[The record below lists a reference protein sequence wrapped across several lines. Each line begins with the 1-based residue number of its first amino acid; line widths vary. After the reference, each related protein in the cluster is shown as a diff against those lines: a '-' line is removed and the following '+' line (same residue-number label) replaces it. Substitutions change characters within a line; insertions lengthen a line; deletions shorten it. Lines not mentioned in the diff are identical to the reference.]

1 MQNSIF
7 WVILTLAGAAVG
19 YFIRQLTAS
28 KQANSIE
35 RKINRQ
41 IEEADSKA
49 KKIISDARDK
59 SANILEEIKKEE
71 REQKVQFVRLEERL
85 LAKEESL
92 EKERADLRSREK
104 QISDEVEKIKISK
117 IQTNE
122 LKEKL
127 ASEFEKIA
135 KLSEAEAKEKLL
147 EQTKEKYK
155 EDLVAAIGKFAREK
169 NEELEKKAVEIM
181 ADAMQ
186 RLARSYVNEAT
197 ATVFNLNDDDL
208 KGKIIGREGRNIK
221 ALERATGA
229 EFIIDEAP
237 GAVVI
242 SSFDPFRREVAR
254 LTLEKLIKDGRIQP
268 VKIEEKAEEAKNE
281 LSKIMFKKG
290 EEAAYEVGIYNL
302 PKEIIQLLGRL
313 YFRTSYGQN
322 VLAHSVET
330 ACLAAMIAAELG
342 VNVEVAKLGA
352 LLHDVGKAIDQEV
365 GGKHVELGQR
375 ILKKFGVKEEV
386 IKAMEAHHE
395 EYPFST
401 PESYLVAA
409 ADALSASRPGARR
422 DTLENYLKRLENLEK
437 IALEFKGIKNAY
449 AVSAGRELRIF
460 VVPEEIDDFGAWQLA
475 KDIASKIESELKYPG
490 EIKVNIIREVRAVEY
505 AK

>member
-169 NEELEKKAVEIM
+169 NEKLEKKAVEIM

>member
-1 MQNSIF
+1 M
-7 WVILTLAGAAVG
+7 T
-19 YFIRQLTAS
+19 
-28 KQANSIE
+28 E
-35 RKINRQ
+35 
-41 IEEADSKA
+41 
-49 KKIISDARDK
+49 
-59 SANILEEIKKEE
+59 
-71 REQKVQFVRLEERL
+71 
-85 LAKEESL
+85 
-92 EKERADLRSREK
+92 
-104 QISDEVEKIKISK
+104 
-117 IQTNE
+117 
-122 LKEKL
+122 
-127 ASEFEKIA
+127 
-135 KLSEAEAKEKLL
+135 
-147 EQTKEKYK
+147 
-155 EDLVAAIGKFAREK
+155 
-169 NEELEKKAVEIM
+169 
-181 ADAMQ
+181 AMQ
-186 RLARSYVNEAT
+186 RLARSYVSEAT
-197 ATVFNLNDDDL
+197 TTVFNLNDDDL

-281 LSKIMFKKG
+281 LSRVMIKKG
-290 EEAAYEVGIYNL
+290 EEAAYEVGVYNL

-330 ACLAAMIAAELG
+330 AHLAAMIAAELG
-342 VNVEVAKLGA
+342 INVEVAKLGA
-352 LLHDVGKAIDQEV
+352 LLHDIGKAVDHEV

-375 ILKKFGVKEEV
+375 ILKKFGIKEEV

-449 AVSAGRELRIF
+449 AVSAGRELRVF

-490 EIKVNIIREVRAVEY
+490 EIKINIIREVRAVEY

>member
-1 MQNSIF
+1 MIYQNPIF
-7 WVILTLAGAAVG
+7 LGILALAGIVAG

-28 KQANSIE
+28 RQVSSIE
-35 RKINRQ
+35 RKISHQ
-41 IEEADSKA
+41 LEEADSKA
-49 KKIISDARDK
+49 KKIISEAQDK
-59 SANILEEIKKEE
+59 SANIQIQLG
-71 REQKVQFVRLEERL
+71 RLEERL
-85 LAKEESL
+85 LTKEESL
-92 EKERADLRSREK
+92 EKERIDLRSREK
-104 QISDEVEKIKISK
+104 QIIDDVEKIKISK
-117 IQTNE
+117 IKADE

-127 ASEFEKIA
+127 ALEFEKIA
-135 KLSEAEAKEKLL
+135 KFTEAEAKEKLL
-147 EQTKEKYK
+147 EQIKDKYK
-155 EDLVAAIGKFAREK
+155 EDLVVTIGKFAKERS
-169 NEELEKKAVEIM
+169 EELEKKAVEIM
-181 ADAMQ
+181 AEAMQ
-186 RLARSYVNEAT
+186 RLARSYVNET
-197 ATVFNLNDDDL
+197 TTTVFNLNDDDL

-281 LSKIMFKKG
+281 LSKVMIKKG
-290 EEAAYEVGIYNL
+290 EEAAYEVGAYNL

-330 ACLAAMIAAELG
+330 AHLAAMIATELG
-342 VNVEVAKLGA
+342 INVEVAKLGA
-352 LLHDVGKAIDQEV
+352 FLHDIGKAVDHEV

-375 ILKKFGVKEEV
+375 ILKKFGIKEEV
-386 IKAMEAHHE
+386 IKAMESHHE

-449 AVSAGRELRIF
+449 AVSAGRELRVF

>member
-1 MQNSIF
+1 MIYQNPIF
-7 WVILTLAGAAVG
+7 WGILVLAGLVAG

-28 KQANSIE
+28 RQANSIE
-35 RKINRQ
+35 RKISRQ
-41 IEEADSKA
+41 LEEADSRA
-49 KKIISDARDK
+49 KKIISEAQDK
-59 SANILEEIKKEE
+59 SANIQIQLG
-71 REQKVQFVRLEERL
+71 RLEERL
-85 LAKEESL
+85 LTKEESL
-92 EKERADLRSREK
+92 EKERIDLRSREK
-104 QISDEVEKIKISK
+104 QIIDDIEKIKISK
-117 IQTNE
+117 IKADE

-127 ASEFEKIA
+127 ALEFEKIA
-135 KLSEAEAKEKLL
+135 KFTEAEAKEKLL
-147 EQTKEKYK
+147 EQIKDKYK
-155 EDLVAAIGKFAREK
+155 EDLVVTIGKLAKER

-181 ADAMQ
+181 TEAMQ
-186 RLARSYVNEAT
+186 RLARSYVSEAT
-197 ATVFNLNDDDL
+197 TTVFNLNDDDL

-281 LSKIMFKKG
+281 LSRVMIKKG
-290 EEAAYEVGIYNL
+290 EEAAYEVGVYNL

-330 ACLAAMIAAELG
+330 AHLAAMIAAELG
-342 VNVEVAKLGA
+342 INVEVAKLGA
-352 LLHDVGKAIDQEV
+352 LLHDIGKAVDHEV

-375 ILKKFGVKEEV
+375 ILKKFGIKEEV

-449 AVSAGRELRIF
+449 AVSAGRELRVF

-490 EIKVNIIREVRAVEY
+490 EIKINIIREVRAVEY

>member
-1 MQNSIF
+1 M
-7 WVILTLAGAAVG
+7 AG

-28 KQANSIE
+28 RQASSIE
-35 RKINRQ
+35 RKISRQ
-41 IEEADSKA
+41 LEEADSRA
-49 KKIISDARDK
+49 KKIISEAQDK
-59 SANILEEIKKEE
+59 SANIQIQLG
-71 REQKVQFVRLEERL
+71 RLEERL
-85 LAKEESL
+85 LTKEESL
-92 EKERADLRSREK
+92 EKERIDLRSREK
-104 QISDEVEKIKISK
+104 QIIDDIEKIKISK
-117 IQTNE
+117 IKADE

-127 ASEFEKIA
+127 ALEFEKIA
-135 KLSEAEAKEKLL
+135 KFTEAEAKEKLL
-147 EQTKEKYK
+147 EQIKDKYK
-155 EDLVAAIGKFAREK
+155 EDLVVTIGKLAKER
-169 NEELEKKAVEIM
+169 NEEFEKKAVEIM
-181 ADAMQ
+181 TEAMQ
-186 RLARSYVNEAT
+186 RLARSYVSEAT
-197 ATVFNLNDDDL
+197 TTVFNLNDDDL

-281 LSKIMFKKG
+281 LSKVMIKKG
-290 EEAAYEVGIYNL
+290 EEAAYEVGAYNL

-330 ACLAAMIAAELG
+330 AHLAAMIAAELG
-342 VNVEVAKLGA
+342 INVEVAKLGA
-352 LLHDVGKAIDQEV
+352 FLHDIGKAVDHEV

-375 ILKKFGVKEEV
+375 ILKKFGIKEEV

-449 AVSAGRELRIF
+449 AVSAGRELRVF

-490 EIKVNIIREVRAVEY
+490 EIKINIIREVRAVEY

>member
-1 MQNSIF
+1 M
-7 WVILTLAGAAVG
+7 AG

-28 KQANSIE
+28 RQANSIE
-35 RKINRQ
+35 RKISRQ
-41 IEEADSKA
+41 LEEADSRA
-49 KKIISDARDK
+49 KKIISEAQDK
-59 SANILEEIKKEE
+59 SANIQIQLG
-71 REQKVQFVRLEERL
+71 RLEERL
-85 LAKEESL
+85 LTKEESL
-92 EKERADLRSREK
+92 EKERIDLRSREK
-104 QISDEVEKIKISK
+104 QIIDDIEKIKISK
-117 IQTNE
+117 IKADE

-127 ASEFEKIA
+127 ALEFEKIA
-135 KLSEAEAKEKLL
+135 KFTEAEAKEKLL
-147 EQTKEKYK
+147 EQIKDKYK
-155 EDLVAAIGKFAREK
+155 EDLVVTIGKLAKER

-181 ADAMQ
+181 TEAMQ
-186 RLARSYVNEAT
+186 RLARSYVSEAT
-197 ATVFNLNDDDL
+197 TTVFNLNDDDL

-281 LSKIMFKKG
+281 LSRVMIKKG
-290 EEAAYEVGIYNL
+290 EEAAYEVGVYNL

-330 ACLAAMIAAELG
+330 AHLAAMIAAELG
-342 VNVEVAKLGA
+342 INVEVAKLGA
-352 LLHDVGKAIDQEV
+352 LLHDIGKAVDHEV

-375 ILKKFGVKEEV
+375 ILKKFGIKEEV

-449 AVSAGRELRIF
+449 AVSAGRELRVF

-490 EIKVNIIREVRAVEY
+490 EIKINIIREVRAVEY

>member
-1 MQNSIF
+1 M
-7 WVILTLAGAAVG
+7 VG
-19 YFIRQLTAS
+19 YFIRQLTAA
-28 KQANSIE
+28 KQASSIE
-35 RKINRQ
+35 RKISRQ
-41 IEEADSKA
+41 LEEADSKA
-49 KKIISDARDK
+49 KKIISDAQDK

-71 REQKVQFVRLEERL
+71 REQKFQLVRLEERL

-92 EKERADLRSREK
+92 EKEKTDLRSREK

-127 ASEFEKIA
+127 VSEFEKIA

-147 EQTKEKYK
+147 EQTKEKYR
-155 EDLVAAIGKFAREK
+155 EDLTAAIGKFAREK

-197 ATVFNLNDDDL
+197 STVFNLNDDDL

-221 ALERATGA
+221 SLERATGA

-281 LSKIMFKKG
+281 LSKIMLKKG

-330 ACLAAMIAAELG
+330 AHLAAMIAAELG

-352 LLHDVGKAIDQEV
+352 LLHDIGKAVDQEV

-375 ILKKFGVKEEV
+375 ILKKFGIKEEV

-475 KDIASKIESELKYPG
+475 KDIAFKIESELKYPG